1 MVRHSCSTWV
11 IAQAI
16 ISLVLVS
23 THSGR
28 CQQNKLTMHNQ
39 PAGCSNIFEDG
50 LNDSPQYREIRT
62 IEDSGT
68 HQHWILLQNLSRP
81 AAPALLLQGVSD
93 FLCARPRNEKAES
106 RSTSVFRSLSLPVIH
121 AGDYLIVSEHTR
133 VLDTDL
139 EATALK
145 PAAIGDSLTVRLK
158 FGGQV
163 LSVIATAPGR
173 ATLSQKRSE
182 VRQ

>member
-28 CQQNKLTMHNQ
+28 CQQNKLTMHTL

-50 LNDSPQYREIRT
+50 LNNSPQYREIRT

-68 HQHWILLQNLSRP
+68 HQHWILLQNVSRP

-93 FLCARPRNEKAES
+93 LSCARPPIEEAGS
-106 RSTSVFRSLSLPVIH
+106 RSAIDARSHSDPVIH

-145 PAAIGDSLTVRLK
+145 PAAIGDILTVRLK
-158 FGGQV
+158 FGGQI
-163 LSVIATAPGR
+163 LSAIATAPGR